1 MILKL
6 CVISW
11 SHPEAVS
18 SAGGID
24 QDTIYDLDTG
34 GDWQCGARMLSDDYE
49 IAGRGSVRLMY
60 SRWLSSARWR
70 GMRQAAVR
78 KSRL

>member
-1 MILKL
+1 
-6 CVISW
+6 
-11 SHPEAVS
+11 VS

-24 QDTIYDLDTG
+24 QDTIYDLDSG

-60 SRWLSSARWR
+60 SPLALFGSLARDEAS
-70 GMRQAAVR
+70 GG
-78 KSRL
+78 